1 MCATARWPDR
11 SQGGNSLRRANVV
24 SGVVLAVFGI
34 AMLFAI
40 IPWQIEP
47 GPQGMMSPRL
57 VPGMMMAFVTV
68 LAALLV
74 INNLRAEP
82 DLEGDV
88 SPISRGELLALIRI
102 GAIFALS
109 VALFSWVS
117 PLAAGAVV
125 VAGSLLV
132 LGERRPWM
140 ILGMPVLLLLALWFL
155 FYKVLGTA
163 IV

>member
-1 MCATARWPDR
+1 M
-11 SQGGNSLRRANVV
+11 RRANVV
-24 SGVVLAVFGI
+24 SGVVLAVFGM
-34 AMLFAI
+34 AMLFAV

-57 VPGMMMAFVTV
+57 VPGMMMALVTA
-68 LAALLV
+68 LAVLLV
-74 INNLRAEP
+74 INNLRAAP
-82 DLEGDV
+82 DSEDADPEDDA
-88 SPISRGELLALIRI
+88 SPIVRGELLALVRI
-102 GAIFALS
+102 GAIFALA

-117 PLAAGAVV
+117 PLAAGVIV
-125 VAGSLLV
+125 VAGALLV

-140 ILGMPVLLLLALWFL
+140 ILGMPAILLLALWFL